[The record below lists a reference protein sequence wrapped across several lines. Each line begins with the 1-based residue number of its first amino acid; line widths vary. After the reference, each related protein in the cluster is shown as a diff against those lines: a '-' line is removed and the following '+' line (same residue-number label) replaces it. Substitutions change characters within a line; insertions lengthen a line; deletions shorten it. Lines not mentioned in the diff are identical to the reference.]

1 MVFIPLFYLAKTT
14 GNDCMASI
22 AISLYCVQLRLFILI
37 WLLLSAIT
45 LQSQSSL
52 YFTPN
57 DGQWNEPIVAK
68 AVFKGGAIFIE
79 KNGFSIKMLHND
91 DLPNVHKA
99 FHYRGKD
106 TQFALRGHVIKVSF
120 SGCNASENIT
130 IEQSGEASYYEN
142 YFFGKNP
149 ANWRTEVYPV
159 NRIKL
164 KNVYPGIDFIVY
176 SRGEEI
182 EFDWLV
188 NPGADPTLIKLEMQ
202 GQNQISL
209 LENDAVCG
217 TSVGNFTFKKP
228 MAFQGERLVE
238 CGFKHAQN
246 SLSFGLGNF
255 DKSKP
260 LIIDPVLIFSTYSG
274 SRGDNFGFTAT
285 YDSTGHLYAGG
296 IVDTDQGAYPVT
308 SGAFQTVYGGSGP
321 VAAPVNLP
329 CDVAISKYK
338 PNGSSLVYASYL
350 GGSSNEYPHSL
361 CIDEKNNL
369 LVLGTTLSTD
379 FPVSG
384 SAFDQTHNGNHDL
397 YVAKISSDGKTLI
410 GSTYVGGSAND
421 GINTGALHFNYA
433 DDFRGDILA
442 DGKGNIYAA
451 TCTQSSNF
459 PVQKAAYNSL
469 KGSLEAAVF
478 SLDGSLSSLRWST
491 FLGGSAEDAAYSVKL
506 DDSANLFVGGGTASN
521 SFPAVGNVYQSSYQ
535 GGRADGFVVKMNP
548 DTGSVLKSS
557 FWGTSA
563 YDQVYFLDYD
573 PEQNIYINGQTEG
586 RIIRSA
592 GKYGKDNTTQFIGKL
607 SNDLSSQ
614 EWVTT
619 LGGRT
624 GTPELSP
631 CAFMVDK
638 CYNIYFSGW
647 GSDVGAGNA
656 GTTAGLPVTDD
667 ANQKNTDGSDFYLL
681 ALSKDA
687 TNVLY
692 ATYFGGNQSDDHV
705 DGGTSRFDKRGVV
718 YQSVCASCPD
728 NPPGLNDFPTTSGSA
743 FPTNVSYRCSNASFK
758 LEFGVSYLISSP
770 FTATPNPVCMPNPIQ
785 FTVTTPG
792 VRSKY
797 YWDFGDGNTDSVLN
811 PKHTYSK
818 PGKYRVKLRMIDSSS
833 CNKLDSF
840 QLEVEVLEN
849 PLALLTSESELCSSE
864 WKFRIE
870 GQGIGNPYWDFG
882 DSTYTNGLDV
892 THKYN
897 PGIYMLMVYITHPTS
912 GCKDTLGR
920 RISINADSL
929 QDIRL
934 ANVFTPNQDGKNDC
948 YKVVGLNKNCNTGN
962 LKIFNRWGERIYY
975 SDNLEAC
982 WDGTVDNNKVWLP
995 EGTYFYQIMLK
1006 DRNSKKDKV
1015 ISGSVNLIR

>member
-1 MVFIPLFYLAKTT
+1 M
-14 GNDCMASI
+14 
-22 AISLYCVQLRLFILI
+22 QWRLFILFGF
-37 WLLLSAIT
+37 LLSAT
-45 LQSQSSL
+45 GLQSQSAL

-57 DGQWNEPIVAK
+57 EGQWNEPIVAK

-79 KNGFSIKMLHND
+79 KNGFSIKMLHKD

-99 FHYRGKD
+99 FHYRGLD
-106 TQFALRGHVIKVSF
+106 TQFALRGHVIKVRF
-120 SGCNASENIT
+120 SGCNTSEKIT
-130 IEQSGEASYYEN
+130 TEQSGEAPFYEN
-142 YFFGKNP
+142 YFLGNNP
-149 ANWRTEVYPV
+149 AQWRTEVYPV

-188 NPGADPTLIKLEMQ
+188 NPGADPSRIKLEMQ
-202 GQNQISL
+202 GQNQMSL
-209 LENDAVCG
+209 VENAAVCE
-217 TSVGNFTFKKP
+217 TSVGNFTLKKP
-228 MAFQGERLVE
+228 LAFQGEKPVE
-238 CGFKHAQN
+238 CTFRQEQN
-246 SLSFGLGNF
+246 TLSFVQGAY

-260 LIIDPVLIFSTYSG
+260 LIIDPVLVFSTYSG

-296 IVDTDQGAYPVT
+296 IVDTDMGAYPVT

-321 VAAPVNLP
+321 ADAPVYLP
-329 CDVAISKYK
+329 CDVAISKYT
-338 PNGSSLVYASYL
+338 PNGNNLVYASYL
-350 GGSSNEYPHSL
+350 GGSGNEYPHSL

-384 SAFDQTHNGNHDL
+384 SAFDKTHNGNHDL
-397 YVAKISSDGKTLI
+397 YVAKISTDGTTLM
-410 GSTYVGGSAND
+410 GSTYLGGSGND
-421 GINTGALHFNYA
+421 GINTGALHYNYA
-433 DDFRGDILA
+433 DDFRGDVLA
-442 DGKGNIYAA
+442 DGKGNIFAA
-451 TCTQSSNF
+451 TCTRSNNF
-459 PVQKAAYNSL
+459 PVQRAAYGTA
-469 KGSLEAAVF
+469 KGGLDAVVF
-478 SLDGSLSSLRWST
+478 SLNENLSGLRWST
-491 FLGGSAEDAAYSVKL
+491 YLGGTSDDAAYSVKL
-506 DDSANLFVGGGTASN
+506 DDSSNLFVGGGTVSS
-521 SFPAVGNVYQSSYQ
+521 SFPIVGNTYKTTYQ
-535 GGRADGFVVKMNP
+535 GGGADGFVVKMNP
-548 DTGSVLKSS
+548 DTGSVLRST
-557 FWGTSA
+557 FWGTLA
-563 YDQVYFLDYD
+563 YEQIYFLDYD

-586 RIIRSA
+586 RITRSA

-607 SNDLSSQ
+607 SNDLGSQ
-614 EWVTT
+614 IWVTT
-619 LGGRT
+619 FGNRS

-647 GSDVGAGNA
+647 GSNVGVGNA
-656 GTTAGLPVTDD
+656 GTTAGLPLTPDAMQKTTDD
-667 ANQKNTDGSDFYLL
+667 ADFYLL

-692 ATYFGGNQSDDHV
+692 ATYFGGNQSEDHV
-705 DGGTSRFDKRGVV
+705 DGGTSRFDKRGVI
-718 YQSVCASCPD
+718 YQSVCASCPN

-758 LEFGVSYLISSP
+758 LEFRISYAITSP
-770 FTATPNPVCMPNPIQ
+770 FTATPNPVCMPKPIQ

-797 YWDFGDGNTDSVLN
+797 YWDFGDGKTDTVLN
-811 PKHTYSK
+811 PKHAYAK
-818 PGKYRVKLRMIDSSS
+818 PGKYRVKLQMVDSSS

-840 QLEVEVLEN
+840 QLDVEVLET
-849 PLALLTSESELCSSE
+849 PLALLTSESEPCSTE
-864 WKFRIE
+864 WKFRVE
-870 GQGIGNPYWDFG
+870 GQGLGNPYWDFG
-882 DSTYTNGLDV
+882 DSTNTNGLDV
-892 THKYN
+892 THKYG
-897 PGIYMLMVYITHPTS
+897 PGIYQLNVYITHPTS
-912 GCKDTLGR
+912 GCKDTLKK

-962 LKIFNRWGERIYY
+962 LKIFNRWGERIFY

-1006 DRNSKKDKV
+1006 GKNGKKDKV